1 MGMIPL
7 TPAKTAVTGVGD
19 HRRGLIQVILL
30 LVQVSGLALAVAAAH
45 LRVDTLYPIQQN
57 PVRDSRVTRP
67 SLARAKAV
75 AVAASHRVR
84 MVVILT
90 DTPLSHDVPAHLSS
104 RKV

>member
-1 MGMIPL
+1 
-7 TPAKTAVTGVGD
+7 VGD
-19 HRRGLIQVILL
+19 HRRGLIQVTLL
-30 LVQVSGLALAVAAAH
+30 MVQVSGLALAVAAAAH

-90 DTPLSHDVPAHLSS
+90 DTLLSHDVPAHLSS